1 MIKNILKQKALFISS
16 IVLFVLFILI
26 TILVAT
32 LDKGEAG
39 ESLAQVGLSSI
50 NSNIFDT
57 LGKNDVL
64 DKITDVLLILSFLVV
79 LLNAS
84 LGAFFLIKN
93 KKLDLS
99 LVILGCFYI
108 LCLILYVLFN
118 HIHINYA
125 PLLDEGEF
133 KESFPS
139 SHVLASVF
147 IFLSS
152 IIVINQ
158 NINKRII
165 KNILLITTIVLSLLM
180 VVFRLLSGWHWFTDI
195 LAGELLGLFLVSLY
209 ALITLALEKRFIE
222 IKKENKKDNN
232 DEELH

>member
-1 MIKNILKQKALFISS
+1 MIKNILKQKVLFISS
-16 IVLFVLFILI
+16 IVLFVLFVLL

-32 LDKGEAG
+32 VDKGEAG
-39 ESLAQVGLSSI
+39 ESVTQVGLSSI
-50 NSNIFDT
+50 NSGIFDT

-79 LLNAS
+79 LANAA
-84 LGAFFLIKN
+84 LGALFLIRD

-99 LVILGCFYI
+99 LVIMGCFYI
-108 LCLILYVLFN
+108 LCLILYLLFN
-118 HIHINYA
+118 FIHINYA
-125 PLLDEGEF
+125 PLLDEGEL

-152 IIVINQ
+152 IIIINE

-165 KNILLITTIVLSLLM
+165 RNILLITTIVLSLLM
-180 VVFRLLSGWHWFTDI
+180 VVFRLFSGWHWFTDI

-209 ALITLALEKRFIE
+209 ALITLALDKRFIE
-222 IKKENKKDNN
+222 LKKDKKENNE
-232 DEELH
+232 EELH

>member
-1 MIKNILKQKALFISS
+1 MIKNILKQKVLFISS
-16 IVLFVLFILI
+16 IVLFVLFVLL

-32 LDKGEAG
+32 VDKGEAG
-39 ESLAQVGLSSI
+39 ESVTRVGLSSI
-50 NSNIFDT
+50 NSGIFDT

-64 DKITDVLLILSFLVV
+64 DKITDILLILSFLVV
-79 LLNAS
+79 LANAALGS
-84 LGAFFLIKN
+84 LFLIRD

-99 LVILGCFYI
+99 LVIMGCFYI
-108 LCLILYVLFN
+108 LCLILYLLFN
-118 HIHINYA
+118 FIHINYA
-125 PLLDEGEF
+125 PLLDEGEL

-152 IIVINQ
+152 IIIINE

-165 KNILLITTIVLSLLM
+165 RNILLITTIVLSLLM
-180 VVFRLLSGWHWFTDI
+180 VVFRLFSGWHWFTDI

-209 ALITLALEKRFIE
+209 ALITLALDKRFIE
-222 IKKENKKDNN
+222 LKKDKKENNE
-232 DEELH
+232 EELH